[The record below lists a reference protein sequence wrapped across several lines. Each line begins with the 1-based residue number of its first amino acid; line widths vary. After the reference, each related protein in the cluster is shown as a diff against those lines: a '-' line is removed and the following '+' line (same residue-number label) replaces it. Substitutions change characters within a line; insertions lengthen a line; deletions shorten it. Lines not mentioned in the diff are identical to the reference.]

1 MANGFRMVVHTGDG
15 RLYGKGKAHLIHFIE
30 MQKSCDNKISQ
41 EDSAFL
47 EENGIAAR
55 QFDSGER
62 KAQSLFV
69 PRVVWL
75 ESREMKNELLAAGSR
90 IKEKHK
96 RELKAMKDI
105 YVHTVLKETPKQM
118 RKMQVF
124 ELQYMFCSDG
134 WFLLHCMKEL
144 VNHGKLKLPS
154 EEQKKSLT
162 TIIAPSE

>member
-1 MANGFRMVVHTGDG
+1 MVVHTGDG

-75 ESREMKNELLAAGSR
+75 ESRKMKNELLAAGSR

-105 YVHTVLKETPKQM
+105 LCAYG
-118 RKMQVF
+118 F
-124 ELQYMFCSDG
+124 EGNAEANAQNAGL
-134 WFLLHCMKEL
+134 
-144 VNHGKLKLPS
+144 
-154 EEQKKSLT
+154 
-162 TIIAPSE
+162 